1 MTYQIHTVQHIE
13 VPEDAPDAE
22 DEAEMVLRSFRIR
35 TLSESPRQ
43 SLEVRPLLTRPA
55 TPTPATPPGNNKPSA
70 AQKQG
75 HAKFTTAYEPLD
87 VQRSCSGP
95 TPMVALFSSFWPFAA
110 ISSFDANWNIAF

>member
-55 TPTPATPPGNNKPSA
+55 TPTPATP
-70 AQKQG
+70 QE
-75 HAKFTTAYEPLD
+75 TTNPL
-87 VQRSCSGP
+87 QPAFR
-95 TPMVALFSSFWPFAA
+95 A
-110 ISSFDANWNIAF
+110 ILK

>member
-55 TPTPATPPGNNKPSA
+55 TQPQQPPR
-70 AQKQG
+70 KQQ
-75 HAKFTTAYEPLD
+75 TL
-87 VQRSCSGP
+87 CSTKTGP
-95 TPMVALFSSFWPFAA
+95 C
-110 ISSFDANWNIAF
+110 